1 MKQAQ
6 EETRKRKQLPA
17 QLANKGSIAYNVS
30 GDAFRAAWAL
40 SVLLEVLRVEH
51 HC

>member
-6 EETRKRKQLPA
+6 EETRKRMQLPA
-17 QLANKGSIAYNVS
+17 QLANRGSIAYNVS

-40 SVLLEVLRVEH
+40 SVLVGGFES
-51 HC
+51 